1 MGLLDNMHANWRVL
15 VVDDNA
21 LARASLAEMLTRAGF
36 EVTQAAS
43 GEAALAALGAR
54 EVDAVVADIIMP
66 GMDGI
71 ELIGKIR
78 RNHPKVRVI
87 AVSGAHKTSSIDY
100 LKMASRLG
108 ADSVLAKPIAA
119 ADLVEAV
126 ERLIPQA
133 P

>member
-21 LARASLAEMLTRAGF
+21 LARASLAEMLIRAGF
-36 EVTQAAS
+36 DVTQEAS
-43 GEAALAALGAR
+43 GEAALAALAVGG
-54 EVDAVVADIIMP
+54 VDAVVADIIMP

-71 ELIGKIR
+71 ELIGRIR
-78 RNHPKVRVI
+78 RHHPKVRVI
-87 AVSGAHKTSSIDY
+87 AVSGAHTTSSIDY
-100 LKMASRLG
+100 LTMASRLG